1 MLGRNVYIFGHEVLV
16 ISLLLTDES
25 LGLKGSNTT
34 GTGRGDSLPVLLVL
48 DVTSGEDTVDRS
60 LGGTGNSL
68 DVSIFVKLELRLDE
82 SSGGLVADSVE
93 ETVDR
98 EVSDLTSLGVL
109 DGKRRKDLTVT
120 LGLGSNSLNTHELLH
135 IFLRDDETITYVP
148 EDGNLGVRS
157 ESLGHDLGSSELVPS
172 DEDVDVRTVLGEV

>member
-16 ISLLLTDES
+16 ISLLLTDKS

-60 LGGTGNSL
+60 LGGAGNSL

-82 SSGGLVADSVE
+82 SSGGLMADSVE

-109 DGKRRKDLTVT
+109 DGK
-120 LGLGSNSLNTHELLH
+120 
-135 IFLRDDETITYVP
+135 
-148 EDGNLGVRS
+148 
-157 ESLGHDLGSSELVPS
+157 
-172 DEDVDVRTVLGEV
+172 